1 MMGIKFVTETDF
13 YREGRASAG
22 SNQSLFFQM
31 NKVENG
37 WTLAVDARFVD
48 VFDSYDLAIAKLLE
62 LVKRA

>member
-1 MMGIKFVTETDF
+1 MGIKFVIETDF
-13 YREGRASAG
+13 YCEGRASSG
-22 SNQSLFFQM
+22 SKSLFFQM

-37 WTLAVDARFVD
+37 WTLAVDARYVD